1 MLDQFLFKIN
11 EAMFTASY
19 FSYVA
24 AFIWGVISVIL
35 SPCHLASIPLI
46 IGYIAGFTE
55 DKKIKNAFWYSLLFV
70 IGLFLSIAAI
80 GIITSLLGR
89 MLGDIGSW
97 GKYIIGAI
105 LLFIGLHLLDFI
117 PINIPG
123 LLKLRTSK
131 KGSLGAFLLGL
142 SYGII
147 SGPCTFG
154 FIAPLLTMVAI
165 QKTLMRGIILIVIFA
180 IGHCIP
186 ILIGGCATSFVKNIT
201 GSANLQK
208 SGIVFKKIAGVI
220 FIIIAVYII
229 FTSK

>member
-1 MLDQFLFKIN
+1 
-11 EAMFTASY
+11 MFDNFMFAVNSALLQSNY
-19 FSYVA
+19 IAFGA
-24 AFIWGVISVIL
+24 AFIWGVISVIF

-89 MLGDIGSW
+89 MLGDIGNW
-97 GKYIIGAI
+97 GKYIIGVI
-105 LLFIGLHLLDFI
+105 LVFIGLHLFDLI

-123 LLKLRTSK
+123 LHKLRTSK

-165 QKTLMRGIILIVIFA
+165 QKTLMRGLILIIIFA
-180 IGHCIP
+180 MGHCIP
-186 ILIGGCATSFVKNIT
+186 ILIGGCVTSFVKNIT

-229 FTSK
+229 IS